1 MADDQEM
8 AALKA
13 QLAVLQQNEASNTD
27 GKKTRH
33 YIVRAQVMDECYM
46 PIEGPEPPTEPEGG
60 ESVHARL
67 DRIEEQLQRV
77 VAMLE
82 KQGT

>member
-1 MADDQEM
+1 MADDQEV

-13 QLAVLQQNEASNTD
+13 QLALLQQDRASNTD
-27 GKKTRH
+27 GKTRH

>member
-1 MADDQEM
+1 MADDQEV

-13 QLAVLQQNEASNTD
+13 QLAALEQAGTANGY
-27 GKKTRH
+27 GKKPRN

-77 VAMLE
+77 LTMLE
-82 KQGT
+82 K